1 MASVARP
8 SMAREASSFPPEASS
23 FLRQGAACAGRPIVS
38 AASVPAGPR
47 ITLTQL
53 AQGLSTAAGG
63 MVWRGDDLLQP
74 AGPVLPSGHAALDAQ
89 LPGGGWPLDAL
100 IELVPGAGAPAIWPL
115 VLPALAH
122 QLTPTVQAR
131 ARAGAACVV
140 LVNPPHAPF
149 LPALAAQGLPPERLL
164 CLRAATPRLQLWA
177 AEQAL
182 RCADVVA
189 VLAWLPQARD
199 DALRR
204 LQLTG
209 NDRARLLFVV
219 RPAEAG
225 AHGSPARLRLRLEA
239 TDTGLHVHLL
249 KRRGPPLTQAL
260 AAPAHAARLEALLTA
275 RRPVAGPSAA
285 REAGVRP
292 PSPTPR
298 PIPVTRHALDRPA
311 AA

>member
-1 MASVARP
+1 
-8 SMAREASSFPPEASS
+8 
-23 FLRQGAACAGRPIVS
+23 
-38 AASVPAGPR
+38 VPASPAPAGAR
-47 ITLTQL
+47 IALTQL

-74 AGPVLPSGHAALDAQ
+74 AGSVQPSGHDALDAQ

-100 IELVPGAGAPAIWPL
+100 IELLPGAGSPAIWPL
-115 VLPALAH
+115 VLPALAR
-122 QLTPTVQAR
+122 QLTPAAS
-131 ARAGAACVV
+131 ARAGVACVV

-199 DALRR
+199 EALRR
-204 LQLTG
+204 LQLMG
-209 NDRARLLFVV
+209 NDRNRLLFVM

-225 AHGSPARLRLRLEA
+225 AHGSPARLRLRLDA
-239 TDTGLHVHLL
+239 TDTGLQVHLL
-249 KRRGPPLTQAL
+249 KRRGPPLAHTL
-260 AAPAHAARLEALLTA
+260 ATPAHAARLEALLAA

-285 REAGVRP
+285 REEGARP
-292 PSPTPR
+292 PSPAPR
-298 PIPVTRHALDRPA
+298 PMPVVHHALDRPA